1 MDYACANPPT
11 TCTVGGVRIKTK
23 GENVGRFVPGMTIAI
38 MIATSACIP
47 IEPAP
52 LSVSAG
58 RIEPPGG
65 VTCDG
70 PFAKDTS
77 HDKVVA
83 TFGASNVTFEETH
96 TGVEEEAQL
105 ATILY
110 PRDPARRLK
119 IFWKDEEARSPP
131 TFILLNDEAQW
142 TAGPQLRLG
151 LGLQQVEALN
161 KKPFRLWSFDSETKP
176 GKVADWRGGALA
188 GVHGGCKLDA
198 QFAPNQEA
206 SKEDFRKL
214 KGKTLWSN
222 DPKLQ
227 ALNPT
232 LDQIFIYYP
241 K

>member
-11 TCTVGGVRIKTK
+11 ACTVGGVRIKTK
-23 GENVGRFVPGMTIAI
+23 GEDVGRFVPGMTIAI

-77 HDKVVA
+77 HDKLVA
-83 TFGASNVTFEETH
+83 TFGASNVAFEETH

-119 IFWKDEEARSPP
+119 VFWKDEEARRPP
-131 TFILLNDEAQW
+131 AFI
-142 TAGPQLRLG
+142 
-151 LGLQQVEALN
+151 
-161 KKPFRLWSFDSETKP
+161 

-188 GVHGGCKLDA
+188 GVHGGCKLEA
-198 QFAPNQEA
+198 QFAPNQQA
-206 SKEDFRKL
+206 SAEDL
-214 KGKTLWSN
+214 EN
-222 DPKLQ
+222 
-227 ALNPT
+227 
-232 LDQIFIYYP
+232 
-241 K
+241 

>member
-1 MDYACANPPT
+1 M
-11 TCTVGGVRIKTK
+11 
-23 GENVGRFVPGMTIAI
+23 GRFCVVLGMTIVITVAV
-38 MIATSACIP
+38 SACIP
-47 IEPAP
+47 IEPGR
-52 LSVSAG
+52 VSADQ
-58 RIEPPGG
+58 IEPPGA
-65 VTCDG
+65 VMCDG
-70 PFAKDTS
+70 PFAKDAS
-77 HDKVVA
+77 HDKLVA
-83 TFGASNVTFEETH
+83 TFGASNVAFEETR
-96 TGVEEEAQL
+96 TGLEETAEL

-131 TFILLNDEAQW
+131 AFILINDEAQW
-142 TAGPQLRLG
+142 IAGPQLRLG